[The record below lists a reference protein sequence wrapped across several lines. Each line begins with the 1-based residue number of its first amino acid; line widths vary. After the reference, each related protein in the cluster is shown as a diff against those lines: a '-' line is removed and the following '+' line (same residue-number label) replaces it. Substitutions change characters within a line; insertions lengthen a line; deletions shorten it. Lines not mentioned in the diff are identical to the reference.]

1 MATFEELGLRE
12 ELLHAV
18 KDLGFSEAMPIQE
31 KTIPFLLNQDE
42 TSDLVALAQTG
53 TGKTAA
59 FGLPTLHLTDES
71 KHQIQTLVLSP
82 TRELCIQIASDLKN
96 FSKYM
101 KGMKVVA
108 VYGGESIV
116 NQFRQLACSHRCWWP
131 PLADSST

>member
-53 TGKTAA
+53 TGKTVFSAVCAKKPAGAA
-59 FGLPTLHLTDES
+59 P
-71 KHQIQTLVLSP
+71 
-82 TRELCIQIASDLKN
+82 
-96 FSKYM
+96 
-101 KGMKVVA
+101 
-108 VYGGESIV
+108 
-116 NQFRQLACSHRCWWP
+116 
-131 PLADSST
+131 